1 MCNCGCNSCETKPA
15 VILNENLVKKEILSE
30 GLKYHLDNNKPLTE
44 HLYRAGSKE
53 YFNLFAE
60 ARALYARNILEFS
73 GEDLNI
79 LVETDLGHYGVFEGK
94 KVPLDFPML
103 DEGVNNR
110 DLDNAVYRLENVYK
124 YLDIEYK
131 ETIRGEKYVQINY
144 IPVTTPQWYG
154 PEFVNVR
161 YNNDEDLDIIK
172 NRLDLPM
179 LNEQGA
185 DTAWEDSEGNKITL
199 QDILDMTKDIP
210 QKDYP
215 TEKLAKVV
223 LNWDDNPEEVER
235 VGQVEISKQYPILI
249 MVNEAGKIQWILDG
263 NHRAQKALRAKAETI
278 PAKLIKPSNLS
289 AKAKK
294 VLLGIVS
301 ELKEGKKRTL
311 DFPVAE
317 AVHRGKKV
325 QLNKPKRGGNKKFY
339 VYVRDPKTK
348 NIKKVSFG
356 GTTGLKAKI
365 NDPEARRSFA
375 KRHRCAQ
382 KNDKTKPGYWSCR
395 LPRYSKLL
403 GLEGSY
409 TGFW

>member
-30 GLKYHLDNNKPLTE
+30 GLKHHLDSNKPLTQ
-44 HLYRAGSKE
+44 HLYRAGSEE

-60 ARALYARNILEFS
+60 ARALYSRNILEFS
-73 GEDLNI
+73 GEDLQI
-79 LVETDLGHYGVFEGK
+79 LVETDLGHHGLYEGK
-94 KVPLDFPML
+94 RVPLDFP
-103 DEGVNNR
+103 
-110 DLDNAVYRLENVYK
+110 
-124 YLDIEYK
+124 IE
-131 ETIRGEKYVQINY
+131 
-144 IPVTTPQWYG
+144 
-154 PEFVNVR
+154 
-161 YNNDEDLDIIK
+161 
-172 NRLDLPM
+172 
-179 LNEQGA
+179 
-185 DTAWEDSEGNKITL
+185 
-199 QDILDMTKDIP
+199 
-210 QKDYP
+210 
-215 TEKLAKVV
+215 
-223 LNWDDNPEEVER
+223 
-235 VGQVEISKQYPILI
+235 
-249 MVNEAGKIQWILDG
+249 VNEAKKDTYDKFLDDPQNPKG
-263 NHRAQKALRAKAETI
+263 RAKAIITQFLKKYGEDASQMAVDRFAKQNNLKPEEKYILKYITKNDI
-278 PAKLIKPSNLS
+278 SITSQPGGPNLSTLSEAKLK
-289 AKAKK
+289 
-294 VLLGIVS
+294 
-301 ELKEGKKRTL
+301 GKKRTL

-325 QLNKPKRGGNKKFY
+325 KLNKPKRGGNKKFY

>member
-1 MCNCGCNSCETKPA
+1 MCKCGCNSCETKPA

-30 GLKYHLDNNKPLTE
+30 GLKHHLDSNKPLTQ
-44 HLYRAGSKE
+44 HLYRAGSEE

-60 ARALYARNILEFS
+60 ARALYSRNILEFS
-73 GEDLNI
+73 GEDLQL
-79 LVETDLGHYGVFEGK
+79 LVETDLGHFGLYEGK
-94 KVPLDFPML
+94 
-103 DEGVNNR
+103 R
-110 DLDNAVYRLENVYK
+110 
-124 YLDIEYK
+124 
-131 ETIRGEKYVQINY
+131 
-144 IPVTTPQWYG
+144 IP
-154 PEFVNVR
+154 
-161 YNNDEDLDIIK
+161 
-172 NRLDLPM
+172 
-179 LNEQGA
+179 
-185 DTAWEDSEGNKITL
+185 
-199 QDILDMTKDIP
+199 
-210 QKDYP
+210 
-215 TEKLAKVV
+215 
-223 LNWDDNPEEVER
+223 
-235 VGQVEISKQYPILI
+235 
-249 MVNEAGKIQWILDG
+249 
-263 NHRAQKALRAKAETI
+263 
-278 PAKLIKPSNLS
+278 
-289 AKAKK
+289 
-294 VLLGIVS
+294 
-301 ELKEGKKRTL
+301 L

-325 QLNKPKRGGNKKFY
+325 KLNKPKRGGNKKFY